1 MKVFKRL
8 FEHVYYA
15 NMKRYIFGTGTMS
28 KPSASQPLA
37 GIKVIELSNMITCSL
52 AAMTMA
58 SQGAQVIKVEPPQ
71 MGDKMRPLGTQKN
84 GVSGFFHNCNR
95 GKRSLAIDLKS
106 SAGVKAIKELVIRS
120 DVLLHNYRPGVMDKL
135 GLGSEVL
142 RELNPKLIYV
152 AVSGFGTKGP
162 MADLPAF
169 DHVIQGL
176 AGFTDLQSPEENSFD
191 FIRTFIC
198 DKVTAYTVGQ
208 AATAALLARA
218 TTNEGQHIDISM
230 LHACLAFMWP
240 DGMMHKTLK
249 DKDRFKMSPGSDYFE
264 TINYKDGGVAVAPL
278 TDDHWKALLPML
290 GYPELLGTPLYAS
303 IASRMTNMDQVTKVL
318 RTPRNDIGVKKA
330 IEVLSAAD
338 VPCAPCTKRKDLEGV
353 EQIQAIGALETYVT
367 KTMGELTV
375 TTPPILFEGKS
386 TSQAEPSPL
395 LGEHSEE
402 ILEELGWESPL
413 IDSLVESGD
422 LLITKL

>member
-1 MKVFKRL
+1 L
-8 FEHVYYA
+8 EH
-15 NMKRYIFGTGTMS
+15 MDT
-28 KPSASQPLA
+28 PSSSQPLA

-52 AAMTMA
+52 AAMTMS
-58 SQGAQVIKVEPPQ
+58 SQGAQVIKVEPPI

-95 GKRSLAIDLKS
+95 GKRSLAVDLKS
-106 SAGVKAIKELVIRS
+106 NAGIKAVKELVMQS
-120 DVLLHNYRPGVMDKL
+120 DVLLHNYRPGVMDRL

-142 RELNPKLIYV
+142 RKLNPRLIYV

-176 AGFTDLQSPEENSFD
+176 AGFTDLQSSEENSFD
-191 FIRTFIC
+191 FIKTFIC

-218 TTNEGQHIDISM
+218 STNEGQHIDISM

-249 DKDRFKMSPGSDYFE
+249 DEDRFEMSPGSDYFE

-278 TDDHWKALLPML
+278 SDEHWKALLPML
-290 GYPELLGTPLYAS
+290 GYPELINTPLYAS
-303 IASRMTNMDQVTKVL
+303 IASRMTNMDQVMTVL
-318 RTPRNDIGVKKA
+318 REPRNDIGVKKA
-330 IEVLSAAD
+330 MEILIAAD
-338 VPCAPCTKRKDLEGV
+338 VPCSPCTKREDLESV
-353 EQIQAIGALETYVT
+353 DQIKAIGALETYVT

-375 TTPPILFEGKS
+375 TTPPILFEGKE
-386 TSQAEPSPL
+386 TSQAQPSPL
-395 LGEHSEE
+395 LGEHSKE
-402 ILEELGWESPL
+402 ILQELGWKQSF
-413 IDSLVESGD
+413 IDSLIESGD
-422 LLITKL
+422 LLVTKI

>member
-1 MKVFKRL
+1 
-8 FEHVYYA
+8 
-15 NMKRYIFGTGTMS
+15 MS

-142 RELNPKLIYV
+142 RELNPNLIYI

-176 AGFTDLQSPEENSFD
+176 AGFTDLQSPEKNSFD

-278 TDDHWKALLPML
+278 TNDHWKALLPML

>member
-1 MKVFKRL
+1 
-8 FEHVYYA
+8 
-15 NMKRYIFGTGTMS
+15 MS

-120 DVLLHNYRPGVMDKL
+120 DVLLHNYRPGIMDKL

-218 TTNEGQHIDISM
+218 STNEGQHIDISM

-402 ILEELGWESPL
+402 ILEELGWERPL
-413 IDSLVESGD
+413 INSLVESGD

>member
-1 MKVFKRL
+1 
-8 FEHVYYA
+8 
-15 NMKRYIFGTGTMS
+15 MS

-106 SAGVKAIKELVIRS
+106 SAGVKAIKELVIQS

-402 ILEELGWESPL
+402 ILEELGWERPL
-413 IDSLVESGD
+413 INSLVESGD

>member
-1 MKVFKRL
+1 MD
-8 FEHVYYA
+8 
-15 NMKRYIFGTGTMS
+15 I
-28 KPSASQPLA
+28 PSSSQPLA

-52 AAMTMA
+52 AAMTMS
-58 SQGAQVIKVEPPQ
+58 SQGAQVIKVEPPI
-71 MGDKMRPLGTQKN
+71 MGDKMRQLGTQKN

-95 GKRSLAIDLKS
+95 GKRSLAVDLKS
-106 SAGVKAIKELVIRS
+106 NAGIKAVKELVMQS
-120 DVLLHNYRPGVMDKL
+120 DVLLHNYRPGVMDRL

-142 RELNPKLIYV
+142 RKLNPRLIYV

-176 AGFTDLQSPEENSFD
+176 AGFTDLQSSEENSFD
-191 FIRTFIC
+191 FIKTFIC

-218 TTNEGQHIDISM
+218 STNEGQHIDISM

-249 DKDRFKMSPGSDYFE
+249 DEDRFKMSPGSDYFE

-278 TDDHWKALLPML
+278 SDEHWKALLPML
-290 GYPELLGTPLYAS
+290 GYPELINTPLYAS
-303 IASRMTNMDQVTKVL
+303 IASRMTNMDQVMMVL
-318 RTPRNDIGVKKA
+318 REPRNDIGVKKA
-330 IEVLSAAD
+330 MEILIAAD
-338 VPCAPCTKRKDLEGV
+338 VPCSPCTKREDLESV
-353 EQIQAIGALETYVT
+353 DQIKAIGALETYVT

-375 TTPPILFEGKS
+375 TTPPILFEGKK
-386 TSQAEPSPL
+386 TSQAQPSPL
-395 LGEHSEE
+395 LGEHSKE
-402 ILEELGWESPL
+402 ILQELGWKQSF
-413 IDSLVESGD
+413 IDSLIESGD
-422 LLITKL
+422 LLVTKL

>member
-1 MKVFKRL
+1 MD
-8 FEHVYYA
+8 
-15 NMKRYIFGTGTMS
+15 T
-28 KPSASQPLA
+28 PSSSQPLA

-52 AAMTMA
+52 AAMTMS
-58 SQGAQVIKVEPPQ
+58 SQGAQVIKVEPPI

-95 GKRSLAIDLKS
+95 GKRSLAVDLKS
-106 SAGVKAIKELVIRS
+106 NAGIKAVKELVMQS
-120 DVLLHNYRPGVMDKL
+120 DVLLHNYRPGVMDRL
-135 GLGSEVL
+135 GLGSDVL
-142 RELNPKLIYV
+142 RKLNPRLIYV

-176 AGFTDLQSPEENSFD
+176 AGFTDLQSSEENSFD
-191 FIRTFIC
+191 FIKTFIC

-218 TTNEGQHIDISM
+218 STNEGQHIDISM

-249 DKDRFKMSPGSDYFE
+249 DEDRFKMSPGSDYFE

-278 TDDHWKALLPML
+278 SDEHWKALLPML
-290 GYPELLGTPLYAS
+290 GYPELINTPLYAS
-303 IASRMTNMDQVTKVL
+303 IASRMTNMDQVMTVL
-318 RTPRNDIGVKKA
+318 REPRNDIGVKKA
-330 IEVLSAAD
+330 MEILIAAD
-338 VPCAPCTKRKDLEGV
+338 VPCSPCTKRDDLESID
-353 EQIQAIGALETYVT
+353 QIKAIGALETYVT

-375 TTPPILFEGKS
+375 TTPPILFEGKK
-386 TSQAEPSPL
+386 TSQALPSPL
-395 LGEHSEE
+395 LGEHSKE
-402 ILEELGWESPL
+402 ILQELGWKQSF
-413 IDSLVESGD
+413 IDSLIESGD
-422 LLITKL
+422 LLVTKL

>member
-1 MKVFKRL
+1 
-8 FEHVYYA
+8 
-15 NMKRYIFGTGTMS
+15 MKRYIFGTGTMS

-249 DKDRFKMSPGSDYFE
+249 DKDRFKMAPGSDYFE

-402 ILEELGWESPL
+402 ILEELGWERPL
-413 IDSLVESGD
+413 INSLVESGD

>member
-1 MKVFKRL
+1 MD
-8 FEHVYYA
+8 
-15 NMKRYIFGTGTMS
+15 T
-28 KPSASQPLA
+28 PSSSQPLA

-52 AAMTMA
+52 AAMTMS
-58 SQGAQVIKVEPPQ
+58 SQGAQVIKVEPPI

-95 GKRSLAIDLKS
+95 GKRSLAVDLKS
-106 SAGVKAIKELVIRS
+106 NAGIKAVKELVMQS
-120 DVLLHNYRPGVMDKL
+120 DVLLHNYRPGVMDRL
-135 GLGSEVL
+135 GLGSDVL
-142 RELNPKLIYV
+142 RKLNPKLIYV

-176 AGFTDLQSPEENSFD
+176 AGFTDLQSSEENSFD
-191 FIRTFIC
+191 FIKTFIC

-218 TTNEGQHIDISM
+218 STNEGQHIDISM

-249 DKDRFKMSPGSDYFE
+249 DEDRFEMSPGSDYFE

-278 TDDHWKALLPML
+278 SDEHWKALLPML
-290 GYPELLGTPLYAS
+290 GYPELINTPLYAS
-303 IASRMTNMDQVTKVL
+303 IASRMTNMDQVMTVL
-318 RTPRNDIGVKKA
+318 REPRNDIGVKKA
-330 IEVLSAAD
+330 MEILIAAD
-338 VPCAPCTKRKDLEGV
+338 VPCSPCTKRDDLESV
-353 EQIQAIGALETYVT
+353 DQIKAIGALETYVT

-375 TTPPILFEGKS
+375 TTPPILFEGKK
-386 TSQAEPSPL
+386 TSQAQPSPL
-395 LGEHSEE
+395 LGEHSKE
-402 ILEELGWESPL
+402 ILQELGWKQSF
-413 IDSLVESGD
+413 IDSLIESGD
-422 LLITKL
+422 LLVTKL

>member
-1 MKVFKRL
+1 
-8 FEHVYYA
+8 
-15 NMKRYIFGTGTMS
+15 MS

-142 RELNPKLIYV
+142 RELNPRLIYV

-218 TTNEGQHIDISM
+218 STNEGQHIDISM

-402 ILEELGWESPL
+402 ILEELGWERPL
-413 IDSLVESGD
+413 INSLVESGD

>member
-1 MKVFKRL
+1 
-8 FEHVYYA
+8 
-15 NMKRYIFGTGTMS
+15 MS
-28 KPSASQPLA
+28 KSSASQPLA

-58 SQGAQVIKVEPPQ
+58 SQGAQVVKVEPPQ

-106 SAGVKAIKELVIRS
+106 SAGVKAIKELVIQS
-120 DVLLHNYRPGVMDKL
+120 DVLLHNYRPGIMDKL

-338 VPCAPCTKRKDLEGV
+338 VPCAPCTRREDLESI

-402 ILEELGWESPL
+402 ILEELGWERPL

>member
-1 MKVFKRL
+1 
-8 FEHVYYA
+8 
-15 NMKRYIFGTGTMS
+15 MS

-58 SQGAQVIKVEPPQ
+58 SQGAQVVKVEPPQ

-106 SAGVKAIKELVIRS
+106 SAGVKAIKELVIQS
-120 DVLLHNYRPGVMDKL
+120 DVLLHNYRPGIMDKL

-278 TDDHWKALLPML
+278 TDDHWRALLPML

>member
-1 MKVFKRL
+1 
-8 FEHVYYA
+8 
-15 NMKRYIFGTGTMS
+15 MS

-338 VPCAPCTKRKDLEGV
+338 VPCAPCTRREDLESV

-402 ILEELGWESPL
+402 ILEELGWERPL

>member
-1 MKVFKRL
+1 
-8 FEHVYYA
+8 
-15 NMKRYIFGTGTMS
+15 MS

-176 AGFTDLQSPEENSFD
+176 AGFTDLQSPEKNSFD

-278 TDDHWKALLPML
+278 TNDHWKALLPML

-402 ILEELGWESPL
+402 ILEELGWERPL